1 MLWLCLQLNRDG
13 EVLKTPQGV
22 LLKTLTKAD
31 AGQYHCLA
39 TENNFK
45 HTLAR
50 VYLRI
55 LDRDIAVAL
64 TTPDEEEE
72 ASRSHRKD
80 HQQDPARPTPA
91 LLLEPEMR
99 LIQQYCQSYWE
110 QLTSGGNSQADL
122 PKRANRRHTE
132 ALKASGEWGG
142 EEKTV
147 PCSPPCSE
155 QFMDLHRLVHVQCHL
170 KVFGHFWTV
179 WTRFTVFIRNRN
191 LRHLKTKMYSFN
203 MYLNRIIYEQ

>member
-1 MLWLCLQLNRDG
+1 MNSSVYIYIIYISYAYHIDCFYICWLCWQLNRDG

-31 AGQYHCLA
+31 GGQYHCLA

-50 VYLRI
+50 VSLRI

-64 TTPDEEEE
+64 TTPDEDEEE
-72 ASRSHRKD
+72 VLRSSHKG
-80 HQQDPARPTPA
+80 HQHQPTLPTPA

-110 QLTSGGNSQADL
+110 QLTAGGNPQAEL
-122 PKRANRRHTE
+122 PKRTNRRHTDS
-132 ALKASGEWGG
+132 LKASGE
-142 EEKTV
+142 
-147 PCSPPCSE
+147 
-155 QFMDLHRLVHVQCHL
+155 
-170 KVFGHFWTV
+170 
-179 WTRFTVFIRNRN
+179 
-191 LRHLKTKMYSFN
+191 
-203 MYLNRIIYEQ
+203 